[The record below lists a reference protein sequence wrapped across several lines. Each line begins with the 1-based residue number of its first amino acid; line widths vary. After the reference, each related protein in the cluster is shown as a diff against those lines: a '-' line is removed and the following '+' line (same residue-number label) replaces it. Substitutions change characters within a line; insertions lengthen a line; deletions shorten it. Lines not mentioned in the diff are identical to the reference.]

1 MGNNNQQESWEKYR
15 NNELRGAAG
24 ALASLGFS
32 LDEVQPHI
40 SGERYLMSGKKLVLV
55 GSRTKDHLKV
65 IIKVSSREEGI
76 REIESERNA
85 RETLLHLR
93 FAYYTFLSPEEILYI
108 RHGGYLIFITA
119 FIEQEK
125 TFLEHDVRNQF
136 NLALRAF
143 KIQEGV
149 HATTSSHARVI
160 RNVFGIWG
168 AEEYLSS
175 FKEFKKISEGLYPG
189 DEALRSALGR
199 ASLFLHDNAKT
210 IEQYCG
216 FLTHTDFVPHNIRVH
231 GGEIYLLDHTSL
243 RFGNKHEAMARFLNF
258 MLLYNRPLESAFL
271 QYMRENKTPEESL
284 SLRLMRAYKIAFLL
298 SFYVKSLERTSGD
311 LNTLTRA
318 RIVLWTRALESVVGD
333 ESLADAVVEE
343 YQLKRDS
350 LRSPEEKR
358 RQEKLH

>member
-125 TFLEHDVRNQF
+125 TFLEHD
-136 NLALRAF
+136 
-143 KIQEGV
+143 
-149 HATTSSHARVI
+149 
-160 RNVFGIWG
+160 
-168 AEEYLSS
+168 
-175 FKEFKKISEGLYPG
+175 
-189 DEALRSALGR
+189 
-199 ASLFLHDNAKT
+199 
-210 IEQYCG
+210 
-216 FLTHTDFVPHNIRVH
+216 
-231 GGEIYLLDHTSL
+231 
-243 RFGNKHEAMARFLNF
+243 
-258 MLLYNRPLESAFL
+258 
-271 QYMRENKTPEESL
+271 
-284 SLRLMRAYKIAFLL
+284 
-298 SFYVKSLERTSGD
+298 
-311 LNTLTRA
+311 
-318 RIVLWTRALESVVGD
+318 
-333 ESLADAVVEE
+333 
-343 YQLKRDS
+343 
-350 LRSPEEKR
+350 
-358 RQEKLH
+358 